1 MKQDIWLNLPVKDV
15 VAASAFFSAIG
26 FTPKPGPGNSAQSA
40 CFGIGEQ
47 QLVLM
52 LFAQELFTG
61 FTQHALAD
69 TRAGAEVLFSL
80 GASSREAVDQMAQRA
95 ASAGGQVFAPPREAN
110 GFMYGC
116 GFCDLDGHRWNVLFM
131 DATKMPA

>member
-1 MKQDIWLNLPVKDV
+1 MAQDIWLNLPVKDV
-15 VAASAFFSAIG
+15 AAAAAFFSAIG
-26 FTPKPGPGNSAQSA
+26 FTPKPGPGNRAQSA
-40 CFGIGEQ
+40 CFGIGEKQ
-47 QLVLM
+47 IVLM

-69 TRAGAEVLFSL
+69 TRVGSEVLFSL
-80 GASSREAVDQMAQRA
+80 GANSHAEVDAMAQRA
-95 ASAGGQVFAPPREAN
+95 TAAGGTVFAPPREAN